1 MKKIPQGLVYN
12 PSHAGGAGS
21 TSGAC
26 SAEVSASAALALCT
40 VKQERKLW
48 IQERRN
54 ETAVHEP
61 RTDKSK
67 ASVLYGLGS
76 AKAPILVVFSAGYSP
91 TAREKTRKTVCS
103 GAPPSH

>member
-1 MKKIPQGLVYN
+1 MLL
-12 PSHAGGAGS
+12 
-21 TSGAC
+21 C
-26 SAEVSASAALALCT
+26 AEVSAAAALALWT

-61 RTDKSK
+61 QTDKSK

-76 AKAPILVVFSAGYSP
+76 AKAPILVVFSVGYSP
-91 TAREKTRKTVCS
+91 TAREKTTATVCS